1 MKKALIVVVAVAG
14 LWVGIDYLSDLTQ
27 NRPDRV
33 ARNTTSQVVFR
44 MSARNGEATMR
55 QAQGLWGA
63 CQGTVRRHELAE
75 PGVTALGGGRF
86 QFLTQPALGK
96 HAWRRLKGC
105 IEDLTLDRALAT
117 VVSKDDFAAVAPA
130 PGGPR

>member
-1 MKKALIVVVAVAG
+1 MRKALVAVLGLTG
-14 LWVGIDYLSDLTQ
+14 LWMGIDYLSDLTQ

-33 ARNTTSQVVFR
+33 DRGTTSKVVFR
-44 MSARNGEATMR
+44 MSARSGEATLR
-55 QAQGLWGA
+55 QAEGLWGA
-63 CQGTVRRHELAE
+63 CQGTVRHELVE

-86 QFLTQPALGK
+86 QFLTRPALGK